1 MGKPEGCQVLEIYF
15 APEEPKIALN
25 KWEAKILL
33 VEGKQFFQ
41 LIQDVMD
48 QKEDVDELDKY
59 LKYHQSLLTILKKW
73 TKEEKKDE
81 ITGNINVANNN
92 SR

>member
-25 KWEAKILL
+25 KWEAKTLL

-41 LIQDVMD
+41 LIQDVMS
-48 QKEDVDELDKY
+48 KVKKLDVLDTY
-59 LKYHQSLLTILKKW
+59 LEYHPDLLKILEKW
-73 TKEEKKDE
+73 TE
-81 ITGNINVANNN
+81 NNVK
-92 SR
+92 